1 MRVEIIDDRERWN
14 RFVEG
19 QPTGNITQTW
29 EWAELGSRLGSQA
42 LRLGA
47 IAEAGDV
54 AVTADAA
61 GAANAGNADANG
73 AAYQPGELCGALLL
87 IVERAPVLGRPYL
100 YAPRG
105 PVVADPGGPALAA
118 LVARVAE
125 EARRTGS
132 FMLKVEP
139 NVADGDATW
148 LAALTKLGFV
158 VNPYAT
164 HPRRSWTLD
173 IRPDEATLLANMKD
187 KWRYNIRLAGRK
199 GVVVRAANPADEAT
213 FTADLATFYTIYRE
227 TAQRDGIFIHEQAH
241 YDDFLRLYG
250 ARDAAALLIAE
261 FEGAPIAALIVARC
275 GTVATYMFGA
285 SSNRERNRMPNHL
298 LQWTAINWAK
308 ARGCRLYDFRAIA
321 EVLEPD
327 EDMYSL
333 YTYKQGFGGQSLL
346 TLTTHDLPYQ
356 APVYWAYRRTL
367 TAKRAL
373 VRWRHERELRRRE
386 REHAPV
392 AAGAKAG
399 AKANADKD
407 GAATADNQPGK
418 QPGKASVAPGEGA

>member
-1 MRVEIIDDRERWN
+1 MRVEIINDRERWN

-47 IAEAGDV
+47 IAEASDFTTP
-54 AVTADAA
+54 ADDAHDADDAA
-61 GAANAGNADANG
+61 QVATQ
-73 AAYQPGELCGALLL
+73 QPGDLCGALLV

-105 PVVADPGGPALAA
+105 PVVTDPGGPALAA
-118 LVARVAE
+118 LLARAAE

-132 FMLKVEP
+132 FMLKIEP
-139 NVADGDATW
+139 NVVDGDAAW
-148 LAALTKLGFV
+148 LAALADLGFV

-173 IRPDEATLLANMKD
+173 IRPDEATLLSNMKD

-199 GVVVRAANPADEAT
+199 GVVVRTANPLDESA

-275 GTVATYMFGA
+275 GPVATYMFGA

-308 ARGCRLYDFRAIA
+308 SRGCHLYDFRAIA

-333 YTYKQGFGGQSLL
+333 YTYKQGFGGESLF

-373 VRWRHERELRRRE
+373 VRWRHERELRRRARE
-386 REHAPV
+386 RAPV
-392 AAGAKAG
+392 AAGEQG
-399 AKANADKD
+399 
-407 GAATADNQPGK
+407 GK
-418 QPGKASVAPGEGA
+418 QTPDSANGKTGKSKETIKSTGVATTPPASDAS